1 MKPKFAF
8 PYLWLA
14 VLALASLACQFAY
27 RAIGLDSSAPDTNQ
41 APEAIVTRPAEPDP
55 ADSAPQP
62 PSVASEPESEPQP
75 AGNYSGWMAGPTYQG
90 YVQVTIGQTRVE
102 QLDALVGMTG
112 KRSTD
117 SWKPREDHADTFIY
131 DTGQDKMVI
140 YIGVTTDGLVYKK
153 SISPKTRPGD
163 YSLTTVTRQNY
174 EELDAIYKRDK
185 VIPYPIMAELLES
198 PGFLR
203 EEIMQQDG
211 RLKTVYEWY
220 APNGDRIAGIFFDGL
235 LTGIAGLVY
244 LPAE

>member
-1 MKPKFAF
+1 MKTTRSPIWIF
-8 PYLWLA
+8 LGI
-14 VLALASLACQFAY
+14 LALASLACQFAY
-27 RAIGLDSSAPDTNQ
+27 RAIGLDSDSSTGSDQ
-41 APEAIVTRPAEPDP
+41 KPEPIVTRPAEPVPSTSD
-55 ADSAPQP
+55 PQP
-62 PSVASEPESEPQP
+62 PPVASEPQP

-102 QLDALVGMTG
+102 QLDTLMGMIG

-131 DTGQDKMVI
+131 DTGQDDMRIFISVI
-140 YIGVTTDGLVYKK
+140 TDGTVYKK

-185 VIPYPIMAELLES
+185 VIPYPVMAELLES

-203 EEIMQQDG
+203 EALQQQDG

-235 LTGIAGLVY
+235 LTGMAGLVY
-244 LPAE
+244 IPAE

>member
-1 MKPKFAF
+1 MKPKCAF

-27 RAIGLDSSAPDTNQ
+27 RAVGLDSPGHTTEQATPAAQQPLAPVEKPMET
-41 APEAIVTRPAEPDP
+41 
-55 ADSAPQP
+55 QP
-62 PSVASEPESEPQP
+62 PKNDSGEPPAP

-90 YVQVTIGQTRVE
+90 YVRVTIGETRVE
-102 QLDALVGMTG
+102 QLDALMGMTG

-163 YSLTTVTRQNY
+163 YSLTTANRTNY
-174 EELDAIYKRDK
+174 DELESIYKRDK
-185 VIPYPIMAELLES
+185 VIPYPVMAELLES

-220 APNGDRIAGIFFDGL
+220 APNGDRISGIFFDGL
-235 LTGIAGLVY
+235 LTGIAGLAY
-244 LPAE
+244 IPAE

>member
-8 PYLWLA
+8 PYLALA
-14 VLALASLACQFAY
+14 MLALASLACQFAY
-27 RAIGLDSSAPDTNQ
+27 RAIGLDSPRQTAEPSTPAAQKPL
-41 APEAIVTRPAEPDP
+41 APAEKPTKTP
-55 ADSAPQP
+55 APNNDAAPLN
-62 PSVASEPESEPQP
+62 EPAP
-75 AGNYSGWMAGPTYQG
+75 AANYSGWMAGPTYQG
-90 YVQVTIGQTRVE
+90 YARVTIGETRVE
-102 QLDALVGMTG
+102 QLDALMGMTG

-163 YSLTTVTRQNY
+163 YSLTTANRKNY
-174 EELDAIYKRDK
+174 EELEAIYKRDK
-185 VIPYPIMAELLES
+185 VIPYPVMAELLES

-220 APNGDRIAGIFFDGL
+220 APNGDRISGIFFDGL
-235 LTGIAGLVY
+235 LTGIAGLAY
-244 LPAE
+244 IPSE